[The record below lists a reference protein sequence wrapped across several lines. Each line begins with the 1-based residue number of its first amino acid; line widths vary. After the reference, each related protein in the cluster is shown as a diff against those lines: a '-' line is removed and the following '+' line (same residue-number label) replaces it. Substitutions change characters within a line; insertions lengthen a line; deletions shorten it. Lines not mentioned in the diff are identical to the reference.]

1 MSTIESKEII
11 VTMLENDGVYP
22 GDPQCESIYQYT
34 SDWDVIVWAVYWP
47 NMYNDI
53 YYSPYCHDVIELW
66 SKGGGLTQTG
76 KDLIMKSI
84 EEIK

>member
-1 MSTIESKEII
+1 MSTIDTKEII

-34 SDWDVIVWAVYWP
+34 NDWDVVTWAVFWP

-53 YYSPYCHDVIELW
+53 HHSIYVHDVVLLW
-66 SKGGGLTQTG
+66 SKEGGLTQAG
-76 KDLIMKSI
+76 ADAVVNSK
-84 EEIK
+84 